1 MYTFRNI
8 IAQISKEDYIANFQ
22 NVDKFIGFCKQCRQY
37 NTSWACPPYDF
48 SLFSYMS
55 AYDTVYII
63 GTKIIPDKGIRQECI
78 NEKRSKETG
87 FKIIVEARS
96 HLDKQLL
103 ALESKYP
110 DSKAFFAGF
119 CTLCTQ
125 ECTRIIGEPCCYPTK
140 IRHSL
145 ESFGFDIGKTASQ
158 LLHIDLKWSN
168 DGRLPEYFT
177 LVSGFFTCHTLIKE
191 DMEELFDSLISYS
204 DIH

>member
-1 MYTFRNI
+1 MYTFHNI

-22 NVDKFIGFCKQCRQY
+22 DVDKFIGFCKQCRKY
-37 NTSWACPPYDF
+37 NTSWACPPYSF
-48 SLFSYMS
+48 NLSSYMS
-55 AYDTVYII
+55 AYNTVYII
-63 GTKIIPDKGIRQECI
+63 GTKIVPDNEIRLQCI
-78 NEKRSKETG
+78 DEEMSKKAG
-87 FKIIVEARS
+87 FKIIVETRS
-96 HLDKQLL
+96 LLDKHLL

-110 DSKAFFAGF
+110 GSKAFYAGF

-125 ECTRIIGEPCCYPTK
+125 ECTRIFGEPCRYPTK

-177 LVSGFFTCHTLIKE
+177 LVSGFFTNYTIEKN
-191 DMEELFDSLISYS
+191 MEELFDF
-204 DIH
+204 